1 MLSWYLTLHR
11 KVNDHNEEA
20 SRKGGIVIAWGMAVY
35 ENDRCVA
42 PVFERADQN
51 MYDDKARLKE
61 NRPIRT

>member
-1 MLSWYLTLHR
+1 ME

-20 SRKGGIVIAWGMAVY
+20 SRNGGIVIACGMAVY

-42 PVFERADQN
+42 PVFEHADQN